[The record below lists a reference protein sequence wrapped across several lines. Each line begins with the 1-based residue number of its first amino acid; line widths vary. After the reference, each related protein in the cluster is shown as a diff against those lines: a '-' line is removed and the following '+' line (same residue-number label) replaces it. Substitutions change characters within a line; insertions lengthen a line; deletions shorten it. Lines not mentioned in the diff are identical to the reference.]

1 MTHLI
6 RFEVV
11 GEPRFG
17 NLDGGRIVVQDG
29 DFASSETV
37 TVDGVKVL
45 TPPTAKMITLCNNF
59 HALK

>member
-1 MTHLI
+1 M
-6 RFEVV
+6 V

-17 NLDGGRIVVQDG
+17 NLDGGRIVVQED

-45 TPPTAKMITLCNNF
+45 TPLTAKMITLCNNF

>member
-1 MTHLI
+1 M
-6 RFEVV
+6 V

-17 NLDGGRIVVQDG
+17 NLDGGRIVVQD
-29 DFASSETV
+29 DNFASSETV